1 MKYTTLF
8 LLLAAAC
15 SSPQAEEPYDAYGE
29 SFDAMAAVPVEAVL
43 AERDMYLDGHVSVE
57 GTVHAVCQM
66 QGCWLM
72 LRSHG
77 GEDLRVDVART
88 EGGEY
93 AFTVPAH
100 ISGRRAVARGWLS
113 DASTTD
119 AHEHHLAQ
127 EGGGGAALA
136 LSASGVMVATF

>member
-1 MKYTTLF
+1 MRNTA
-8 LLLAAAC
+8 LLLLLVAAC
-15 SSPQAEEPYDAYGE
+15 ASPQVEEPYDAYGE
-29 SFDAMAAVPVEAVL
+29 AFDAMAAVPVEAVL
-43 AERDMYLDGHVSVE
+43 AERELYLDGHVSVE

-66 QGCWLM
+66 KGCWLM

-93 AFTVPAH
+93 AFTVPAD

-113 DASTTD
+113 DGSVSD

-136 LSASGVMVATF
+136 LSASGVMVATY